1 MHEVEV
7 LPGTHLA
14 QILGVGT
21 VRASCHHHQAIAAI
35 PDGLRLSAVSPD
47 GIVEGIETTDDHW
60 CVAVQW
66 HPEDTAGEDPTQ
78 QGLFDAFVDACR

>member
-1 MHEVEV
+1 M

-14 QILGVGT
+14 EILGAGT

-66 HPEDTAGEDPTQ
+66 HPEMLSDQVDPSFTWLVGEARRRHT
-78 QGLFDAFVDACR
+78 G